1 MIAAIDMS
9 PYASIGIGGLLIGLC
24 AWYWQHLGKV
34 GTSPARRSIRRGS
47 LVIAVLAVFA
57 LVRAAS
63 FVDSEVHPANYVNSW
78 LAAIGLLFL
87 FMVLIG
93 LDLFNSFL
101 VYRRLLAH
109 DMILDAR
116 TLQSHVDQPRG
127 PAAPEPDD
135 ERTE

>member
-9 PYASIGIGGLLIGLC
+9 PYTSIGLGGLLIGLC

-34 GTSPARRSIRRGS
+34 HTSPARRSIRRGS
-47 LVIAVLAVFA
+47 LVIAVLAIFA

-63 FVDSEVHPANYVNSW
+63 FVDAEVDPANYVNSW

-93 LDLFNSFL
+93 ADLLNSFL
-101 VYRRLLAH
+101 LYRRLLAH
-109 DMILDAR
+109 DMILDVR
-116 TLQSHVDQPRG
+116 TLRSHVDQPLG
-127 PAAPEPDD
+127 PGEPDRAD
-135 ERTE
+135 ERTK

>member
-9 PYASIGIGGLLIGLC
+9 PYASIGLGGLLIGLC
-24 AWYWQHLGKV
+24 AWYWQHLGKI

-47 LVIAVLAVFA
+47 LVIAVLAVLA

-63 FVDSEVHPANYVNSW
+63 FVDAEVDPASYVNSW

-93 LDLFNSFL
+93 VDLLNSFL
-101 VYRRLLAH
+101 LYRRLLAH

-116 TLQSHVDQPRG
+116 TLRSHVDQHRG
-127 PAAPEPDD
+127 PSEPDRDD

>member
-34 GTSPARRSIRRGS
+34 GTSPARRS
-47 LVIAVLAVFA
+47 IAVLAVFA

-93 LDLFNSFL
+93 VDLFNSFL